1 MACDHMPDSLS
12 RRSFKLDN
20 AAMVVNEREAGLV
33 VRTALECAGFD
44 CAEFNSTL
52 SLLRGIKRDDLR
64 LIVLDIDG
72 EADWHSVL
80 ECRRNWLNPAVV
92 VIAVGSAD
100 AAATVQALE
109 AGVDD
114 VVAKPVRGAELV
126 ARIHAAVRRRSEPS
140 ASGSVSLA
148 GYTIDRDMG
157 CLRSAGSCVALTGRE
172 LALIQ
177 ILFENAGQLVTR
189 QRLATEVWG
198 ADADLTGRTIEQH
211 VYQVRR
217 KLRQCAGQALC
228 VRSIYGCGYRL
239 DLLPTKPARSAQPPA
254 KARRPVDNPQASSGA
269 SLQQAWPLCTT
280 A

>member
-1 MACDHMPDSLS
+1 MLDSLS

-20 AAMVVNEREAGLV
+20 AAMVVNEREVGLV
-33 VRTALECAGFD
+33 VRTALECAGFE

-64 LIVLDIDG
+64 LIVLDSDG
-72 EADWHSVL
+72 EVDWHAVL
-80 ECRRNWLNPAVV
+80 EWRRNWLNPCVV
-92 VIAVGSAD
+92 VIAVGSPD
-100 AAATVQALE
+100 AATTAQALE
-109 AGVDD
+109 AGADD

-126 ARIHAAVRRRSEPS
+126 ARIHAAVRRRSEPTAS
-140 ASGSVSLA
+140 ASMSLA
-148 GYTIDRDMG
+148 GYTLDRDSG
-157 CLRSAGSCVALTGRE
+157 CLRTAGSHVALTGRE

-177 ILFENAGQLVTR
+177 ILFENVGKLVTR

-198 ADADLTGRTIEQH
+198 ADADLSGRTIEQH

-217 KLRQCAGQALC
+217 KLRLCAGQGLC

-239 DLLPTKPARSAQPPA
+239 DLLPTEPARSAQPPA
-254 KARRPVDNPQASSGA
+254 KARRPVNNPPASSGA
-269 SLQQAWPLCTT
+269 SLQQAWPLCTP

>member
-1 MACDHMPDSLS
+1 MQMFDSLS

-20 AAMVVNEREAGLV
+20 AAMVVNEREIGLV

-72 EADWHSVL
+72 EVDWRSVL
-80 ECRRNWLNPAVV
+80 EWRRNWLNPAVV
-92 VIAVGSAD
+92 VIAIGSD
-100 AAATVQALE
+100 DTRATVHALE

-114 VVAKPVRGAELV
+114 YVAKPVRGAELV
-126 ARIHAAVRRRSEPS
+126 ARINAAAWRRDDAP
-140 ASGSVSLA
+140 AAGTVSLA
-148 GYTIDRDMG
+148 GYTIDRDSC
-157 CLRSAGSCVALTGRE
+157 CLRTTRSRVPLTGRE

-177 ILFENAGQLVTR
+177 ILFENVGKLVTR
-189 QRLATEVWG
+189 QRLAAEVWG
-198 ADADLTGRTIEQH
+198 ANADLSGRTIEQH
-211 VYQVRR
+211 VYQIRR

-239 DLLPTKPARSAQPPA
+239 DLSPAEPVSPTQPAASVPRPA
-254 KARRPVDNPQASSGA
+254 AAQASSGA
-269 SLQQAWPLCTT
+269 SLQQAWPICSP

>member
-1 MACDHMPDSLS
+1 
-12 RRSFKLDN
+12 
-20 AAMVVNEREAGLV
+20 MVVNERETGLV

-72 EADWHSVL
+72 EADWRSVL

-100 AAATVQALE
+100 TANTALALE

-114 VVAKPVRGAELV
+114 CVAKPVRGAELV
-126 ARIHAAVRRRSEPS
+126 ARIQAAARRRSEPS

-148 GYTIDRDMG
+148 GYTIDRDSC
-157 CLRSAGSCVALTGRE
+157 CLRTTGSQVALTGRE

-177 ILFENAGQLVTR
+177 ILFENVGKLVTR

-198 ADADLTGRTIEQH
+198 ADAHLSSRTIEQH

-217 KLRQCAGQALC
+217 KLRLCAGQALC

-239 DLLPTKPARSAQPPA
+239 ELSGAEPARPMPPPA
-254 KARRPVDNPQASSGA
+254 KARRPVNPHASSGA
-269 SLQQAWPLCTT
+269 SLQQAWPLCTP